1 MDPTARF
8 FTKLRKLTVTLETE
22 TTKLQQDFENR
33 NNDDDSESTARA
45 MRAYHEMNCDVGNLK
60 GQIQGQL
67 AQQNAQGNEVSSF
80 IKACRVMEQRVTQ
93 DIQTLRG
100 HWEKYGYQAPL
111 DTQKLT
117 KAKRQESEA
126 EDEVANEDEATPAG
140 GEEDSQDEAGGDHST
155 SPPNPGPPPFTDV
168 MRTPQLSDF
177 GLSEMQLKRAMAG
190 AEWCSEVPPMPEM
203 SLPHPALS
211 TPAPPPMPLTP
222 KCALRMD
229 DDELQ
234 TPQMHD
240 FGISEHTMC
249 LNNDFTMD
257 LFKKNVTKPQRPSSN
272 MPTPPGNSL
281 MESLQTQVNKFES
294 PEMPVFCTPGLKI
307 KKANGPCA
315 TPAQGNTD
323 QESPI
328 HPNIL
333 PTTPEVPAFQ
343 TPYMNRLV
351 STKKS
356 ARQTEP
362 IRMQDDDDNPSFEL
376 PASPHNGTTGSKRTW
391 EYNVPEISIMG
402 VEDKLIPEMP
412 NLESR
417 LGNSLQNRSAKMPKK
432 TSEHKE
438 VTKEPTVK
446 SLELDG
452 PTQEFNL
459 GTPRIRMDYQEPST
473 PEMPDLS
480 SVTQDICKLLSEA
493 QKKKSVMAIVTPN
506 VRPDKNSPL
515 RRAANISAVSESEF
529 QSLPSYLR
537 QMTLNNLN
545 QAVHSINNYTE
556 EYRGEKTEFQMEEL
570 RRITNVGTR
579 TPVYILCLTELKRLK
594 QVGGARNT
602 SVYKLCT
609 QN

>member
-22 TTKLQQDFENR
+22 TTKLQEDFENR
-33 NNDDDSESTARA
+33 NNDDDDRESSARA
-45 MRAYHEMNCDVGNLK
+45 MRAYHGLNCDVGNLK

-67 AQQNAQGNEVSSF
+67 AQQKARGNEVSSF

-93 DIQTLRG
+93 DMQTLRG
-100 HWEKYGYQAPL
+100 HWEKYGYQAPP

-117 KAKRQESEA
+117 KAQSQESEA
-126 EDEVANEDEATPAG
+126 EDEDANEDEATPEG
-140 GEEDSQDEAGGDHST
+140 GEEDSQSEAEGYPST

-168 MRTPQLSDF
+168 LRTPQLSDF

-203 SLPHPALS
+203 SLPHLALGTPAL
-211 TPAPPPMPLTP
+211 PPMPLTP

-257 LFKKNVTKPQRPSSN
+257 LFKKNVTKPQRPSAD
-272 MPTPPGNSL
+272 MPAHPGDSF
-281 MESLQTQVNKFES
+281 MKSFQTQVNKFES
-294 PEMPVFCTPGLKI
+294 PEPPVFCTPGLKI
-307 KKANGPCA
+307 KKANGTCA
-315 TPAQGNTD
+315 TPAQGNRD

-343 TPYMNRLV
+343 TPYMNHIV

-362 IRMQDDDDNPSFEL
+362 IKMQTDDDNPSFEL
-376 PASPHNGTTGSKRTW
+376 LTSPQNGTTGSKRTW
-391 EYNVPEISIMG
+391 EYNVPEMSIM
-402 VEDKLIPEMP
+402 EMP
-412 NLESR
+412 DLESL
-417 LGNSLQNRSAKMPKK
+417 LGNTLQSRSAKMLKK
-432 TSEHKE
+432 TSERNE
-438 VTKEPTVK
+438 VIKEPTVK

-459 GTPRIRMDYQEPST
+459 GTPRIRMDYQEPCT

-493 QKKKSVMAIVTPN
+493 QKKKTVMAIVNPN

-515 RRAANISAVSESEF
+515 RRAAKISAVSESEF

-545 QAVHSINNYTE
+545 QAVHNINKYSE
-556 EYRGEKTEFQMEEL
+556 EYQGENTEFQMEEL

-579 TPVYILCLTELKRLK
+579 TPVYILCLTELKRLSH
-594 QVGGARNT
+594 VGGARNT
-602 SVYKLCT
+602 SVYKLRT
-609 QN
+609 HN